1 MENYKTNKLLTL
13 ISNIHSKVSD
23 YLQNKLNEEG
33 FKNLSSSHGNIMY
46 QLSVQDSISM
56 TELAKKVNRD
66 KYKFTVLIRKLENYG
81 FVERV
86 SDQKDN
92 RIVFISLS
100 EKGKAYT
107 QKMLEI
113 SKDLLSTCYN
123 GFSDEEKEATLELLK
138 RIYNNFA

>member
-1 MENYKTNKLLTL
+1 
-13 ISNIHSKVSD
+13 
-23 YLQNKLNEEG
+23 
-33 FKNLSSSHGNIMY
+33 
-46 QLSVQDSISM
+46 M

-66 KYKFTVLIRKLENYG
+66 KSTVTVLIRKLENYG

>member
-46 QLSVQDSISM
+46 QLSIQDSISM

-66 KYKFTVLIRKLENYG
+66 KSTVTVLIRKLENYG